1 MSGPGTLHM
10 LCGKI
15 ASGKST
21 LARRLA
27 DETGATLLSQDH
39 FLSRLYPQE
48 IRDVADFARGSQRL
62 GEAIGPHI
70 VAMLRA
76 GIGVVMDFEAN
87 TAASRAWMRSLFEAA
102 AAPHILHLL
111 DVEDLVCLERLR
123 LRNASGLHEYQVS
136 EQDFADF
143 TRWFSPP
150 SEAEGF
156 VVRCYRGAS

>member
-48 IRDVADFARGSQRL
+48 IRDVADF
-62 GEAIGPHI
+62 
-70 VAMLRA
+70 
-76 GIGVVMDFEAN
+76 
-87 TAASRAWMRSLFEAA
+87 
-102 AAPHILHLL
+102 
-111 DVEDLVCLERLR
+111 
-123 LRNASGLHEYQVS
+123 
-136 EQDFADF
+136 